1 MNNRWEGYFHLGIVY
16 PKLFTHANSGEGPI
30 IETLSGLLHDPFFT
44 AIEIAWIK
52 DDQIRRQVRDL
63 LELSSMEILY
73 NGAPAIR
80 GMRINL
86 CSLDSGQRKE
96 SIVNFKKVIDEA
108 YFLKKFTHSTPI
120 HDRVARYRQ
129 MHAFWQKLY
138 PRVPVSLVD
147 SLTTYYFDSHV

>member
-1 MNNRWEGYFHLGIVY
+1 MADCREQ
-16 PKLFTHANSGEGPI
+16 KPI
-30 IETLSGLLHDPFFT
+30 ALARSF
-44 AIEIAWIK
+44 
-52 DDQIRRQVRDL
+52 
-63 LELSSMEILY
+63 
-73 NGAPAIR
+73 
-80 GMRINL
+80 
-86 CSLDSGQRKE
+86 LDE
-96 SIVNFKKVIDEA
+96 S